1 MNHSHSEHNH
11 SENEESQ
18 ELMFKA
24 SLIERHLQ
32 DLAEK
37 IDYVSQQLAELEEF
51 DKNLKFLKNVKGK
64 DVFSSVG
71 KGVYSRSSCTD
82 DSLFVN
88 VGAGVIVKKTPEE
101 TSEIIKSQ
109 IKNFHEAK
117 NTLMTQLEVYN
128 GIMRQTIN
136 ALSKMKEQQSQ

>member
-1 MNHSHSEHNH
+1 MDHNH
-11 SENEESQ
+11 PGHGESQ

-24 SLIERHLQ
+24 SLLERHLQ

-37 IDYVSQQLAELEEF
+37 IEYVSQQVAELEDF
-51 DKNLKFLKNVKGK
+51 DKNLKFLKDVKGK
-64 DVFSSVG
+64 EIFSSIG
-71 KGVYSRSSCTD
+71 RGVYSKSSCTD
-82 DSLFVN
+82 NSLFVN
-88 VGAGVIVKKTPEE
+88 VGSGVIVKKTPEE

-128 GIMRQTIN
+128 GLMRQTISS
-136 ALSKMKEQQSQ
+136 LEKTKEKQSG